1 MWLSYKASACILSFS
16 MQHRAEATLP
26 LARFSRIN
34 RYVVGVTG
42 PQVLDQAVYDLLW
55 PCVPPGPSR
64 KMGRRPSRGRLSAG
78 KNCRSSACFLDSVG
92 NSWRTRA
99 MSIMETP
106 LISIVLDGFAQK
118 KVSGTLQS

>member
-55 PCVPPGPSR
+55 H
-64 KMGRRPSRGRLSAG
+64 L
-78 KNCRSSACFLDSVG
+78 RSTRSIQKDGQAAF
-92 NSWRTRA
+92 TRA
-99 MSIMETP
+99 VERREELPQLRMLP
-106 LISIVLDGFAQK
+106 
-118 KVSGTLQS
+118 